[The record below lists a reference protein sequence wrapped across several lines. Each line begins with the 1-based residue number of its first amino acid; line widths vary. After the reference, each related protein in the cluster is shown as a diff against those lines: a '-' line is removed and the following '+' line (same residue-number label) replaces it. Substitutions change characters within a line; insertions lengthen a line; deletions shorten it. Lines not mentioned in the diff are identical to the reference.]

1 MVKHAFNPK
10 GRSRLM
16 KPLKKGKKD
25 CLQVLQGA
33 QEDEGRD
40 QVYVPF
46 RYSVGVLNRPR
57 GQEGPI
63 EGGHSN
69 RELGKG

>member
-10 GRSRLM
+10 SRSTLM

-25 CLQVLQGA
+25 CLHVLQGA

-40 QVYVPF
+40 EVCVPF
-46 RYSVGVLNRPR
+46 SYSLGVLNRPR

-63 EGGHSN
+63 EGGCSN
-69 RELGKG
+69 RAG

>member
-16 KPLKKGKKD
+16 KPLKKGGKG
-25 CLQVLQGA
+25 CLQVLQDA
-33 QEDEGRD
+33 QDEGRD
-40 QVYVPF
+40 EVYVPF
-46 RYSVGVLNRPR
+46 RYSLGVLNRPR

-63 EGGHSN
+63 EGGRSN
-69 RELGKG
+69 KAG